1 MWKNNARTSG
11 FKVTYSLP
19 DDSSFTGWPTELTH
33 MFGSET
39 YDSRFDSI
47 ELTKDLEKLI
57 ICADVNSVAEAE
69 QDFEGFSFYPYDES
83 VINLRPG
90 CSVNDEV
97 EIDLTG
103 KRLIG
108 FRVVVTD
115 RVANDR
121 TIRTICPIIDQPD
134 CADSLIFT
142 DNFDDMTAYIP
153 GAEVS

>member
-1 MWKNNARTSG
+1 M
-11 FKVTYSLP
+11 
-19 DDSSFTGWPTELTH
+19 
-33 MFGSET
+33 
-39 YDSRFDSI
+39 
-47 ELTKDLEKLI
+47 DLEKLI
-57 ICADVNSVAEAE
+57 ICATVNSAYDFD
-69 QDFEGFSFYPYDES
+69 QDFEGFSFYPYDQG

-115 RVANDR
+115 RINVNDR

-142 DNFDDMTAYIP
+142 DDFDDMTAYIP
-153 GAEVS
+153 GTEVS